1 MQRDNLWLTS
11 FLTRN
16 GFDVKVRYL
25 HSGDAP
31 QLLDVFNHMGEES
44 RYQRFN
50 QSVDGLS
57 AKRICDEALQIAEAT
72 LADNRGLIAFADL
85 PDQAHAPIAVARYV
99 HVSPE
104 QAEVAMSVRDDMQGQ
119 GVGTTL
125 LNLLLEEAK
134 SAGLQK
140 LVGMLQNNNMGM
152 WVVFDRMPY
161 EVKRLPDGVVSDVEI
176 DLTRLKKTS

>member
-25 HSGDAP
+25 HSGDTP
-31 QLLDVFNHMGEES
+31 HLLDVFNHMGEES

-50 QSVDGLS
+50 QSIEGMS
-57 AKRICDEALQIAEAT
+57 TKRIWDEASQIAETT

-99 HVSPE
+99 HISPE
-104 QAEVAMSVRDDMQGQ
+104 KAEVAMSVRDDMQGQ

-134 SAGLQK
+134 SAGLQT
-140 LVGMLQNNNMGM
+140 LVGMLQNSNSGM
-152 WVVFDRMPY
+152 WVVFDRIPY
-161 EVKRLPDGVVSDVEI
+161 VVRRMPDGVVSDVEI
-176 DLTRLKKTS
+176 DLTKLKMMS